1 MWGLDPAW
9 IALIGTIVAT
19 VGVKLL
25 ERWLGTKDRNTADAA
40 QIRSELKVQLQDARN
55 EINDLER
62 EIDQWR
68 VKYYE
73 VLEQLVAKKIELQNA
88 LNEIKLLTSAT
99 QQSVHEV
106 QRIIDNQIPRHTDSK
121 DY

>member
-1 MWGLDPAW
+1 MLGLDPAW

-19 VGVKLL
+19 IGVKFL

-40 QIRSELKVQLQDARN
+40 QIRSELKIQLQETRD
-55 EINDLER
+55 EINRLEQ
-62 EIDQWR
+62 EIDSWR

-99 QQSVHEV
+99 QKSVIEA
-106 QRIIDNQIPRHTDSK
+106 QRIVDKPVE
-121 DY
+121 